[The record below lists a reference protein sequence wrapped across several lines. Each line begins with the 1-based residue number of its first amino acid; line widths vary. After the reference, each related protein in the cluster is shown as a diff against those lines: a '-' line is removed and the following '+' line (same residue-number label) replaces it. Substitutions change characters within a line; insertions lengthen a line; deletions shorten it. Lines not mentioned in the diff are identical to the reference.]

1 VQQINRRPHFVGPV
15 AMASANKDSTT
26 ESTDDSVPADRALDP
41 ASPLKAFDESESDQ
55 LFVSGTA
62 FEFVLVGVAAI
73 LGKLLSV
80 SALGAGFEL
89 SPSTL
94 AAGVLWTIP
103 PLAFVGSIRLLKL
116 EALEEIEK
124 ITEEFARRLF
134 VKRPDWQLALF
145 CFAAGVGEEML
156 FRGIFHQKLELLF
169 GFAPAAVT
177 VGVGFGLAHNLSP
190 AYFIISG
197 LSSCIFS
204 VMFANSGNNIVI
216 PVVAHALYDLIALKL
231 TLDDIAKKDAQAAA
245 AK

>member
-1 VQQINRRPHFVGPV
+1 
-15 AMASANKDSTT
+15 M
-26 ESTDDSVPADRALDP
+26 L
-41 ASPLKAFDESESDQ
+41 
-55 LFVSGTA
+55 
-62 FEFVLVGVAAI
+62 AA
-73 LGKLLSV
+73 
-80 SALGAGFEL
+80 
-89 SPSTL
+89 TL
-94 AAGVLWTIP
+94 AVP
-103 PLAFVGSIRLLKL
+103 VPIRVATSDK
-116 EALEEIEK
+116 
-124 ITEEFARRLF
+124 F
-134 VKRPDWQLALF
+134 
-145 CFAAGVGEEML
+145 
-156 FRGIFHQKLELLF
+156 F